1 MWPKVIEKRRQ
12 QYTEAQYLSDWQIHS
27 AHLTAG
33 AIDKLYIGFS
43 GGPIFVPMPTGS
55 GKTTG
60 AIWGIIELLEKHPS
74 SRLCFLTTYIEAVED
89 IYKKVCKYLGPEI
102 VGRYHSLVLED
113 KSSALQKQVVIL
125 THQFLSYNPADLL
138 ADRDLFIVDE
148 ALYATG
154 EATLKLSDI
163 AKAREWAEANNV
175 MAEEFVQLYDYANSL
190 DRKLRKSGNKHVA
203 GEKPESSD
211 WVVNIATNLNLSD
224 HSQTIS
230 DYSVLSAMVR
240 FCEAL
245 LAGMVF
251 VSKTT
256 THDDTYNPTFSA
268 AVFGI
273 PNIEKT
279 IVLSATG
286 GLLYSIAGP
295 FKQDSGSRDYW
306 LPPKYANMTLTQLIG
321 PTLPST
327 YSHWNNDNTKQKVV
341 EYLDWLLQ
349 QIPET
354 NLYLT
359 FPKSIVDKSLRGY
372 FNQPE
377 RGDLEYPYVTTKYGK
392 QINVSHHAVSIGTN
406 KFKDCDAV
414 LYLWDNHLPPS
425 VAIQRFHILSDEP
438 VTDDSLEDANKSR
451 LLGNY
456 ERIRDAQYLDNMM
469 QHIGRGNVRNID
481 AHQNVGQMTAY
492 VLARKPDLFTR
503 LAAQY
508 RGSQLSELQYTNKDI
523 QAGLSR
529 LGQILDYLLKHGK
542 GREVSTTE
550 IEGVLGFSIRRYA
563 DDLEENFELMC
574 LGYEYRRGGKGRGKS
589 AAFVYKL
596 QN

>member
-1 MWPKVIEKRRQ
+1 M
-12 QYTEAQYLSDWQIHS
+12 HS
-27 AHLTAG
+27 AHLTSS
-33 AIDKLYIGFS
+33 AIKFTYDGYEE
-43 GGPIFVPMPTGS
+43 GPYFVPMPTGS

-60 AIWGIIELLEKHPS
+60 AIWGIIELLEKAPTA
-74 SRLCFLTTYIEAVED
+74 RLCFLTPYIEAVED
-89 IYKKVCKYLGPEI
+89 IYQKVSQYLGPEV
-102 VGRYHSLVLED
+102 VGRYHSAGIED

-175 MAEEFVQLYDYANSL
+175 MAEEFVKLYDYANSL

-203 GEKPESSD
+203 GEKPKSSD
-211 WVVNIATNLNLSD
+211 WVVNIATNLSLSD

-273 PNIEKT
+273 PNFEKT
-279 IVLSATG
+279 VVLSATG

-306 LPPKYANMTLTQLIG
+306 SPPKYTNLTLTQLFG
-321 PTLPST
+321 PELPST
-327 YSHWNNDNTKQKVV
+327 YSHWNNETTKQKVV

-359 FPKSIVDKSLRGY
+359 FPKSVVDKAIRTY

-377 RGDLEYPYVTTKYGK
+377 RGELDYPYVTTKYGK

-414 LYLWDNHLPPS
+414 LYLWDNHIPSS

-438 VTDDSLEDANKSR
+438 VTDESLEDANKSR

-456 ERIRDAQYLDNMM
+456 ERIREAQYLDNMM

-481 AHQNVGQMTAY
+481 ADQNVGQMTAY
-492 VLARKPDLFTR
+492 VLARKPDVFTR
-503 LAAQY
+503 LATYY
-508 RGSQLSELQYTNKDI
+508 RGSQLIELQYTDQDTKT
-523 QAGLSR
+523 GLSR
-529 LGQILDYLLKHGK
+529 VGQILDYLLKHGK

-550 IEGVLGFSIRRYA
+550 VEGALGFSLRRYA
-563 DDLEENFELMC
+563 DALEENFELMC
-574 LGYEYRRGGKGRGKS
+574 LGYEYRRGGRGRGRS
-589 AAFVYKL
+589 AAFVYKR

>member
-1 MWPKVIEKRRQ
+1 
-12 QYTEAQYLSDWQIHS
+12 
-27 AHLTAG
+27 
-33 AIDKLYIGFS
+33 
-43 GGPIFVPMPTGS
+43 
-55 GKTTG
+55 
-60 AIWGIIELLEKHPS
+60 
-74 SRLCFLTTYIEAVED
+74 
-89 IYKKVCKYLGPEI
+89 
-102 VGRYHSLVLED
+102 
-113 KSSALQKQVVIL
+113 
-125 THQFLSYNPADLL
+125 
-138 ADRDLFIVDE
+138 
-148 ALYATG
+148 
-154 EATLKLSDI
+154 
-163 AKAREWAEANNV
+163 
-175 MAEEFVQLYDYANSL
+175 
-190 DRKLRKSGNKHVA
+190 
-203 GEKPESSD
+203 
-211 WVVNIATNLNLSD
+211 
-224 HSQTIS
+224 
-230 DYSVLSAMVR
+230 
-240 FCEAL
+240 
-245 LAGMVF
+245 MVF

-279 IVLSATG
+279 VVFSATG

-327 YSHWNNDNTKQKVV
+327 YSRWNNDTAKQKVI

-354 NLYLT
+354 NLYHT
-359 FPKSIVDKSLRGY
+359 FPKSIVDKALRVY

-377 RGDLEYPYVTTKYGK
+377 RGDLEDPYVTTKHGK

-406 KFKDCDAV
+406 KFKDCDEV
-414 LYLWDNHLPPS
+414 LYLWDNHLLSS

-438 VTDDSLEDANKSR
+438 VTDNSLEDANKSR

-481 AHQNVGQMTAY
+481 ADQNVGQMTAY
-492 VLARKPDLFTR
+492 VLSRKPDLCTR

-508 RGSQLSELQYTNKDI
+508 RGSRLSELQYTDRDT

-529 LGQILDYLLKHGK
+529 LCQILNYLLKYGQ
-542 GREVSTTE
+542 GRDVLKTE
-550 IEGVLGFSIRRYA
+550 LEGALGFSLRRYA
-563 DDLEENFELMC
+563 DDLEQNFELMC
-574 LGYEYRRGGKGRGKS
+574 LGYEYIRGGKGRGKS
-589 AAFVYKL
+589 AAFIYKL
-596 QN
+596 

>member
-1 MWPKVIEKRRQ
+1 MWPKVIERRRQ
-12 QYTEAQYLSDWQIHS
+12 QYAEAEYLSDWQVHS
-27 AHLTAG
+27 AHLTSG
-33 AIDKLYIGFS
+33 AIQFTYDGYEE
-43 GGPIFVPMPTGS
+43 GPYFVPMPTGS

-60 AIWGIIELLEKHPS
+60 AIWGIIELLENAPTA
-74 SRLCFLTTYIEAVED
+74 RLCFFTPYIEAVED
-89 IYKKVCKYLGPEI
+89 IYQKVSQYLGPKI
-102 VGRYHSLVLED
+102 VGRYHSAGTED
-113 KSSALQKQVVIL
+113 KSSALQRQVVIL

-163 AKAREWAEANNV
+163 AKAREWAEANNI

-190 DRKLRKSGNKHVA
+190 DRKLRTSGKKHVA
-203 GEKPESSD
+203 GEKPNSLD

-230 DYSVLSAMVR
+230 DYSVLSAMLR

-256 THDDTYNPTFSA
+256 TNDDTYNPIFSA

-279 IVLSATG
+279 VVLSATG

-295 FKQDSGSRDYW
+295 FKQDSGSRHYW
-306 LPPKYANMTLTQLIG
+306 SPPKYTNLTLTQLTG
-321 PTLPST
+321 PALPST
-327 YSHWNNDNTKQKVV
+327 YSHWNNETTKQKVV
-341 EYLDWLLQ
+341 EYIDWLLQ
-349 QIPET
+349 QIPES

-359 FPKSIVDKSLRGY
+359 FPKNVVDKVLRIY

-377 RGDLEYPYVTTKYGK
+377 REELDYPYVTSKHGK

-414 LYLWDNHLPPS
+414 LYLWDNHIPSS

-438 VTDDSLEDANKSR
+438 VTDESLEDANKSR

-456 ERIRDAQYLDNMM
+456 ERIREAQYLDNMM

-481 AHQNVGQMTAY
+481 ADQNVGQMTAY

-503 LAAQY
+503 LATYY
-508 RGSQLSELQYTNKDI
+508 RGSQLSELQYTDQDTKT
-523 QAGLSR
+523 GLSR
-529 LGQILDYLLKHGK
+529 VGQILDYLLKHGK
-542 GREVSTTE
+542 GR
-550 IEGVLGFSIRRYA
+550 
-563 DDLEENFELMC
+563 
-574 LGYEYRRGGKGRGKS
+574 
-589 AAFVYKL
+589 
-596 QN
+596 

>member
-1 MWPKVIEKRRQ
+1 MWPEVIKRRRH
-12 QYTEAQYLSDWQIHS
+12 QYTEAEYLSDWQIHS
-27 AHLTAG
+27 AHLTGG
-33 AIDKLYIGFS
+33 AIDSVYTGFS
-43 GGPIFVPMPTGS
+43 DGPIFVPMPTGS

-60 AIWGIIELLEKHPS
+60 AIWGIVELLEKDPS
-74 SRLCFLTTYIEAVED
+74 ARLCFFTPYIEAVED
-89 IYKKVCKYLGPEI
+89 IYQKVCKYLGSEI
-102 VGRYHSLVLED
+102 VGRYHNSGFED

-138 ADRDLFIVDE
+138 ADRDVFIVDE

-163 AKAREWAEANNV
+163 AKAREWSEANNV
-175 MAEEFVQLYDYANSL
+175 MPEEFVQLYDYANSL
-190 DRKLRKSGNKHVA
+190 DLKLRESGERHVA
-203 GEKPESSD
+203 GDKPESSD
-211 WVVNIATNLNLSD
+211 WAANIATNLNLSD

-230 DYSVLSAMVR
+230 DYSLLSAMIR

-251 VSKTT
+251 VSKSTR
-256 THDDTYNPTFSA
+256 HHDTYNPTFSA

-279 IVLSATG
+279 VVLSATG
-286 GLLYSIAGP
+286 GLLYSIAGA

-306 LPPKYANMTLTQLIG
+306 SPPNYANLTLTQLIG
-321 PTLPST
+321 PALPST
-327 YSHWNNDNTKQKVV
+327 YSHWNNDTAKQKVV

-359 FPKSIVDKSLRGY
+359 FPKSVVDKALRSY

-377 RGDLEYPYVTTKYGK
+377 RGDLDYPYVTTKHGK
-392 QINVSHHAVSIGTN
+392 KINVSHHAVSIGSN

-414 LYLWDNHLPPS
+414 LYLWDNHIPSS

-438 VTDDSLEDANKSR
+438 VTDESLKDANKDR

-456 ERIRDAQYLDNMM
+456 ERIREAQYLDNMM

-481 AHQNVGQMTAY
+481 ADQNVGQMTAY

-503 LAAQY
+503 LATYY
-508 RGSQLSELQYTNKDI
+508 RGSQLSELRYTDQDT
-523 QAGLSR
+523 QAALSR
-529 LGQILDYLLKHGK
+529 MGQILDYLLKHGK
-542 GREVSTTE
+542 GREVSATE
-550 IEGVLGFSIRRYA
+550 IEDALGFSLRRYA
-563 DDLEENFELMC
+563 KNLEENFELLC
-574 LGYEYRRGGKGRGKS
+574 LGYEYRRGGRGRGKS
-589 AAFVYKL
+589 AAFVYKR

>member
-1 MWPKVIEKRRQ
+1 MWPEVIEKRRQ
-12 QYTEAQYLSDWQIHS
+12 QYKEAQYLSDWQVHS

-33 AIDKLYIGFS
+33 AIKFTHDGYS
-43 GGPIFVPMPTGS
+43 EGPYFVPMPTGS

-60 AIWGIIELLEKHPS
+60 AIWGIIELLEEAPS
-74 SRLCFLTTYIEAVED
+74 ARLCFFTPYIEAVED
-89 IYKKVCKYLGPEI
+89 IYLKVSKYLGPEV
-102 VGRYHSLVLED
+102 VGRYHSAGIED

-138 ADRDLFIVDE
+138 VDRDLFIVDE

-190 DRKLRKSGNKHVA
+190 DSKLRKSGKKHVA
-203 GEKPESSD
+203 GVKSESSD
-211 WVVNIATNLNLSD
+211 WVVNIATNLKLSE

-230 DYSVLSAMVR
+230 EHSVLSAMIR

-256 THDDTYNPTFSA
+256 THNYTYNPTFSA

-279 IVLSATG
+279 VVLSATG

-295 FKQDSGSRDYW
+295 FKQDTGSRHYW
-306 LPPKYANMTLTQLIG
+306 SPPNYANLTLTQLTG
-321 PTLPST
+321 PALPST
-327 YSHWNNDNTKQKVV
+327 YSHWNNDTTKQKAV

-349 QIPET
+349 KIPET

-359 FPKSIVDKSLRGY
+359 FPKSVVDKVLRTY

-377 RGDLEYPYVTTKYGK
+377 RGELDYPYVTSKHGK

-414 LYLWDNHLPPS
+414 LYLWDNHIPSS

-438 VTDDSLEDANKSR
+438 VTDESLEDANKSR

-456 ERIRDAQYLDNMM
+456 ERIREAQYLDNMM

-481 AHQNVGQMTAY
+481 ADQNVGQMTAY

-508 RGSQLSELQYTNKDI
+508 RGSQLSELHYTDQDT

-542 GREVSTTE
+542 GREVQTTE
-550 IEGVLGFSIRRYA
+550 VESALGFSLRRYA
-563 DDLEENFELMC
+563 DTLEENFDLMC

-589 AAFVYKL
+589 AAFVCKR

>member
-1 MWPKVIEKRRQ
+1 M
-12 QYTEAQYLSDWQIHS
+12 
-27 AHLTAG
+27 
-33 AIDKLYIGFS
+33 
-43 GGPIFVPMPTGS
+43 
-55 GKTTG
+55 
-60 AIWGIIELLEKHPS
+60 
-74 SRLCFLTTYIEAVED
+74 
-89 IYKKVCKYLGPEI
+89 
-102 VGRYHSLVLED
+102 
-113 KSSALQKQVVIL
+113 
-125 THQFLSYNPADLL
+125 L

-175 MAEEFVQLYDYANSL
+175 MAEEFVKLYDYANSL

-203 GEKPESSD
+203 GEKPKSSD
-211 WVVNIATNLNLSD
+211 WVVNIATNLSLSD

-279 IVLSATG
+279 VVLSATG

-359 FPKSIVDKSLRGY
+359 FPKNIVDKALRGY

-377 RGDLEYPYVTTKYGK
+377 RGDLEYPYVTAKHGK

-414 LYLWDNHLPPS
+414 LYLWDNHLPSS

-438 VTDDSLEDANKSR
+438 VTDNSLEDANKSR

-481 AHQNVGQMTAY
+481 ADQNVGQMTAY
-492 VLARKPDLFTR
+492 VLSRKPDLFTR

-508 RGSQLSELQYTNKDI
+508 RGSRLSELQYTDRDV

-529 LGQILDYLLKHGK
+529 LCQILNYLLKYGQ
-542 GREVSTTE
+542 GRDVLTTE
-550 IEGVLGFSIRRYA
+550 LEGALGFSLRRYA
-563 DDLEENFELMC
+563 DDLEQNFELMC
-574 LGYEYRRGGKGRGKS
+574 LGYEYIRGGKGRGKS
-589 AAFVYKL
+589 AAFIYKL
-596 QN
+596 

>member
-1 MWPKVIEKRRQ
+1 
-12 QYTEAQYLSDWQIHS
+12 
-27 AHLTAG
+27 
-33 AIDKLYIGFS
+33 
-43 GGPIFVPMPTGS
+43 
-55 GKTTG
+55 
-60 AIWGIIELLEKHPS
+60 
-74 SRLCFLTTYIEAVED
+74 
-89 IYKKVCKYLGPEI
+89 
-102 VGRYHSLVLED
+102 VGRYHSSGFED

-190 DRKLRKSGNKHVA
+190 DRKLRKSGKKYVA

-279 IVLSATG
+279 VVLSATG

-306 LPPKYANMTLTQLIG
+306 SPPKYANMTLTQLIG

-372 FNQPE
+372 FSQP
-377 RGDLEYPYVTTKYGK
+377 
-392 QINVSHHAVSIGTN
+392 
-406 KFKDCDAV
+406 
-414 LYLWDNHLPPS
+414 
-425 VAIQRFHILSDEP
+425 
-438 VTDDSLEDANKSR
+438 
-451 LLGNY
+451 
-456 ERIRDAQYLDNMM
+456 
-469 QHIGRGNVRNID
+469 
-481 AHQNVGQMTAY
+481 
-492 VLARKPDLFTR
+492 
-503 LAAQY
+503 
-508 RGSQLSELQYTNKDI
+508 
-523 QAGLSR
+523 
-529 LGQILDYLLKHGK
+529 
-542 GREVSTTE
+542 
-550 IEGVLGFSIRRYA
+550 
-563 DDLEENFELMC
+563 
-574 LGYEYRRGGKGRGKS
+574 
-589 AAFVYKL
+589 
-596 QN
+596 

>member
-1 MWPKVIEKRRQ
+1 M
-12 QYTEAQYLSDWQIHS
+12 
-27 AHLTAG
+27 
-33 AIDKLYIGFS
+33 
-43 GGPIFVPMPTGS
+43 
-55 GKTTG
+55 
-60 AIWGIIELLEKHPS
+60 
-74 SRLCFLTTYIEAVED
+74 
-89 IYKKVCKYLGPEI
+89 
-102 VGRYHSLVLED
+102 
-113 KSSALQKQVVIL
+113 
-125 THQFLSYNPADLL
+125 SYNPAKLL

-203 GEKPESSD
+203 GGKPESSD
-211 WVVNIATNLNLSD
+211 WVINIATNLKLNE

-230 DYSVLSAMVR
+230 DYSVLSATIR
-240 FCEAL
+240 YCEAL

-251 VSKTT
+251 VSKSTK
-256 THDDTYNPTFSA
+256 HDDTYNPTFSA

-279 IVLSATG
+279 VVLSATG

-306 LPPKYANMTLTQLIG
+306 SPPKYSNLTLTQLVG
-321 PTLPST
+321 PKLPST
-327 YSHWNNDNTKQKVV
+327 YSHWNNDTTKQKVV

-359 FPKSIVDKSLRGY
+359 FPKSVVDKTLRSY

-377 RGDLEYPYVTTKYGK
+377 RGEVDYPYVTLKHGK

-414 LYLWDNHLPPS
+414 LYLWDNHIPSS

-438 VTDDSLEDANKSR
+438 VTDKSLEDANKSR

-481 AHQNVGQMTAY
+481 SDQNVGQMTAY

-508 RGSQLSELQYTNKDI
+508 RGSQLNELHYTDQDT

-542 GREVSTTE
+542 GRDVSTTE
-550 IEGVLGFSIRRYA
+550 VEDALGFSIRRYA
-563 DDLEENFELMC
+563 DALEENFDVMC
-574 LGYEYRRGGKGRGKS
+574 LGYAYKRGGKGRGNN
-589 AAFVYKL
+589 AVFVYKPFVD
-596 QN
+596 

>member
-1 MWPKVIEKRRQ
+1 MWPKVIERRRQ
-12 QYTEAQYLSDWQIHS
+12 KYKEAQHLSDWQVHS
-27 AHLTAG
+27 AHLTSS
-33 AIDKLYIGFS
+33 AINLTYNGYEE
-43 GGPIFVPMPTGS
+43 GPYFVPMPTGS

-60 AIWGIIELLEKHPS
+60 AIWGILELLEKAPAA
-74 SRLCFLTTYIEAVED
+74 RICFFTPYIEAVED
-89 IYKKVCKYLGPEI
+89 IYQKVSQYLGPEV
-102 VGRYHSLVLED
+102 VGRYHSAGIED

-154 EATLKLSDI
+154 EATLKLSDV

-175 MAEEFVQLYDYANSL
+175 MPEEFVQLYDYANSL

-203 GEKPESSD
+203 GEKPKSSD

-224 HSQTIS
+224 YSQAIS

-279 IVLSATG
+279 VVLSATG

-295 FKQDSGSRDYW
+295 FKQDSGSRYYW
-306 LPPKYANMTLTQLIG
+306 SPPKYTNLTLTQLFG
-321 PTLPST
+321 PELPST
-327 YSHWNNDNTKQKVV
+327 YSHWNNETTKQKVV

-359 FPKSIVDKSLRGY
+359 FPKGVVDKALRTY

-377 RGDLEYPYVTTKYGK
+377 RGELDYPYVTTKYGK

-414 LYLWDNHLPPS
+414 LYLWDNHIPSS

-438 VTDDSLEDANKSR
+438 VTDNSLEDANKSR
-451 LLGNY
+451 ILGNY
-456 ERIRDAQYLDNMM
+456 ERIREAQYLDNMM
-469 QHIGRGNVRNID
+469 QHIGRGNVRKINAD
-481 AHQNVGQMTAY
+481 QNVGQMTAY

-503 LAAQY
+503 LATYY
-508 RGSQLSELQYTNKDI
+508 RGSQLSELEYTDRDT

-529 LGQILDYLLKHGK
+529 VGQILDYLLKHGK
-542 GREVSTTE
+542 GREVPTTE
-550 IEGVLGFSIRRYA
+550 VEGALGFSLRRYA
-563 DDLEENFELMC
+563 DDLEQIFELMC
-574 LGYEYRRGGKGRGKS
+574 LGYEYRRGGRGRGKS
-589 AAFVYKL
+589 AAFVYKR

>member
-1 MWPKVIEKRRQ
+1 MWPEVIERRRQ
-12 QYTEAQYLSDWQIHS
+12 QYKETQYLSEWQVHS
-27 AHLTAG
+27 AHLTSS
-33 AIDKLYIGFS
+33 AIKFTYDGYEE
-43 GGPIFVPMPTGS
+43 GPYFVPMPTGS

-60 AIWGIIELLEKHPS
+60 AIWGIIELLEEAPAA
-74 SRLCFLTTYIEAVED
+74 RLCFFTPYIDAVED
-89 IYKKVCKYLGPEI
+89 IYAKVSEYLGPEI
-102 VGRYHSLVLED
+102 VSRYHSAGIED

-125 THQFLSYNPADLL
+125 THQFLSYNPAKLL

-190 DRKLRKSGNKHVA
+190 DRKLRKSGKKYVA

-211 WVVNIATNLNLSD
+211 WVINIATNLNLSD

-279 IVLSATG
+279 VVLSATG

-377 RGDLEYPYVTTKYGK
+377 RGDLEYPYVTTKYDK

-414 LYLWDNHLPPS
+414 LYLWDNHLPSS

>member
-1 MWPKVIEKRRQ
+1 
-12 QYTEAQYLSDWQIHS
+12 
-27 AHLTAG
+27 
-33 AIDKLYIGFS
+33 
-43 GGPIFVPMPTGS
+43 
-55 GKTTG
+55 
-60 AIWGIIELLEKHPS
+60 
-74 SRLCFLTTYIEAVED
+74 
-89 IYKKVCKYLGPEI
+89 
-102 VGRYHSLVLED
+102 
-113 KSSALQKQVVIL
+113 
-125 THQFLSYNPADLL
+125 
-138 ADRDLFIVDE
+138 
-148 ALYATG
+148 
-154 EATLKLSDI
+154 
-163 AKAREWAEANNV
+163 
-175 MAEEFVQLYDYANSL
+175 
-190 DRKLRKSGNKHVA
+190 
-203 GEKPESSD
+203 
-211 WVVNIATNLNLSD
+211 
-224 HSQTIS
+224 
-230 DYSVLSAMVR
+230 MVR
-240 FCEAL
+240 FCETL

-256 THDDTYNPTFSA
+256 THDDAYNPTFSA

-279 IVLSATG
+279 VVLSATG

-306 LPPKYANMTLTQLIG
+306 SPPKYANMTLTQLIG

-327 YSHWNNDNTKQKVV
+327 YSHWNNDSTKQKIV

-354 NLYLT
+354 NLYLI

-414 LYLWDNHLPPS
+414 LYLWDNHLPS
-425 VAIQRFHILSDEP
+425 SIAIQRLHILSDEP

-481 AHQNVGQMTAY
+481 ADQNVGQMTAY

-503 LAAQY
+503 LATYY
-508 RGSQLSELQYTNKDI
+508 RGSQLSELQYTDQGT
-523 QAGLSR
+523 QAVLSR
-529 LGQILDYLLKHGK
+529 MGQILDYLLKHGK
-542 GREVSTTE
+542 GREVPTTE

-574 LGYEYRRGGKGRGKS
+574 LGYEYRRGGRGRGKS
-589 AAFVYKL
+589 AAFVHQR